1 MQMAIDAIDLVCNAL
16 NRRFKSQEM
25 EFEQFMSLLYNV
37 KDVLD
42 GDNPKEFSVD
52 GIPLSESEIKAV
64 TAFVRMMRE
73 RD

>member
-1 MQMAIDAIDLVCNAL
+1 MAIDAIDLVCNAL

-25 EFEQFMSLLYNV
+25 DFEQFMVLLNNI
-37 KDVLD
+37 KTVLD
-42 GDNPKEFSVD
+42 GNVPKFEVD
-52 GIPLSESEIKAV
+52 GIVLTNEEIKAV